1 MIWDSYI
8 QGFVAYLKL
17 EKDLSPHSI
26 EAYRHDVRLFA
37 QYLED
42 AGRTIGPD
50 AVQISDLKDF
60 VRAIS
65 EIGLAAT
72 SQARIISGLRMFFHF
87 LVLEEVIT
95 QNPAALLELPKIRRK
110 LPDVLTVEEI
120 DRMIAAIDLSKPEGM
135 RNKAMLETLY
145 SCGLRVSELICLRI
159 SDLYPEVGFIR
170 VIGKGNKQRLVPI
183 GTLALKY
190 IDLYLHHVRVHLS
203 PQPGDRDILFLNR
216 RGRPLTRVMVFH
228 IVKSLA
234 QAAGIRKNI
243 SPHTFRHSFATH
255 LLEGGA
261 DLKAVKDMLGHESI
275 TTTEIYT
282 HIDTGYLR
290 DTLDRFHP
298 HFHAI

>member
-1 MIWDSYI
+1 MIWKAYI
-8 QGFVAYLKL
+8 QGFMAYLKL
-17 EKDLSPHSI
+17 EKDLSPNSI
-26 EAYRHDVRLFA
+26 EAYRHDVCLFA

-42 AGRTIGPD
+42 SGRLVGPD
-50 AVQISDLKDF
+50 AVQLTDLQDF
-60 VRAIS
+60 VRTIA
-65 EIGLAAT
+65 EMGLAAS
-72 SQARIISGLRMFFHF
+72 SQARMISGLRMFFHY
-87 LVLEEVIT
+87 LVMEEVVAE
-95 QNPAALLELPKIRRK
+95 NPASLLELPRLRRK
-110 LPDVLTVEEI
+110 LPDVLTVDEI
-120 DRMIAAIDLSKPEGM
+120 DRIIAAIDLSKPEGM

-145 SCGLRVSELICLRI
+145 SCGLRVSELISLRI
-159 SDLYPEVGFIR
+159 SDLYPEIGFIR

-183 GTLALKY
+183 GKLALKY
-190 IDLYLHHVRVHLS
+190 IQLYRDQVRVHI
-203 PQPGDRDILFLNR
+203 QPEPSARDILFLNR

-234 QAAGIRKNI
+234 AAAGIHKQI

-298 HFHAI
+298 HFHNM

>member
-50 AVQISDLKDF
+50 AVQISDLQDF

-120 DRMIAAIDLSKPEGM
+120 DRLIASIDLSKPEGM

-145 SCGLRVSELICLRI
+145 SCGLRVSELIGLRI

-190 IDLYLHHVRVHLS
+190 IDLYLQHVRVHLS
-203 PQPGDRDILFLNR
+203 QQPGDRDILFLNR
-216 RGRPLTRVMVFH
+216 LGRPLTRVMVFH

>member
-50 AVQISDLKDF
+50 AVHISDLQDF

-65 EIGLAAT
+65 KIGLAAT

-145 SCGLRVSELICLRI
+145 SCGLRVSELIGLRI

-190 IDLYLHHVRVHLS
+190 IDLYLQHVRVHLS

>member
-50 AVQISDLKDF
+50 AVHISDLQDF

-145 SCGLRVSELICLRI
+145 SCGLRVSELIGLRI

-190 IDLYLHHVRVHLS
+190 IDLYLQHVRVHLS

-216 RGRPLTRVMVFH
+216 QGRPLTRVMVFH

>member
-1 MIWDSYI
+1 MIWEAYI
-8 QGFVAYLKL
+8 QGFGTYLKL
-17 EKDLSPHSI
+17 EKDLSPNSI

-42 AGRTIGPD
+42 AGKAIAPD
-50 AVQISDLKDF
+50 AVQLADLQGF
-60 VRAIS
+60 VRTIA
-65 EIGLAAT
+65 EIGLAAS
-72 SQARIISGLRMFFHF
+72 SQARMISGLRMFFHY
-87 LVLEEVIT
+87 LVIEEVIAE
-95 QNPAALLELPKIRRK
+95 NPASLLELPKIRRK
-110 LPDVLTVEEI
+110 LPDVLTVHEI
-120 DRMIAAIDLSKPEGM
+120 DRILAAIDLSKPEGV

-145 SCGLRVSELICLRI
+145 SCGLRVSELISLRI

-170 VIGKGNKQRLVPI
+170 IIGKGNKQRLVPI
-183 GTLALKY
+183 GKLALKY
-190 IDLYLHHVRVHLS
+190 IHLYRDHVRVHLQ
-203 PQPGDRDILFLNR
+203 PQANHRDVLFLNR
-216 RGRPLTRVMVFH
+216 RGKPLTRVMVFH

-234 QAAGIRKNI
+234 SAAGIQKSI

-298 HFHAI
+298 HFHTL